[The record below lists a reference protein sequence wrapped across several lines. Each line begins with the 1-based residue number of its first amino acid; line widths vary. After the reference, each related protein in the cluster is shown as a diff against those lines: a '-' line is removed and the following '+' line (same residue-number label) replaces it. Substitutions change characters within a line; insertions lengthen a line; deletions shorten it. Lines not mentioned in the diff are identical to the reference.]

1 MCVCVC
7 VCVCVPWEKSGPRP
21 MQVAMQVYESLENF
35 MERVGKGQQAGG
47 SHQRSPACLDLRVV
61 LRDGFGL
68 R

>member
-1 MCVCVC
+1 
-7 VCVCVPWEKSGPRP
+7 